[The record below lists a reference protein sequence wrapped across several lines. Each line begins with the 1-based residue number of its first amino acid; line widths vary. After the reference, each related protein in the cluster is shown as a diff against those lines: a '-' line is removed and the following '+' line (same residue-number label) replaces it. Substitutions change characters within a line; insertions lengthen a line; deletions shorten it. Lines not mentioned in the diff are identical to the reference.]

1 MGIASLN
8 PSYVLPP
15 GTKVTRDADQA
26 HWNLDL
32 PNNAGLVIPALA
44 ATAPPRTTLRVTH
57 NGRLESAS
65 GNGATMVVRGVPL
78 NSMNLYVRV
87 DRVVALLKE
96 PFAVAGE
103 MRPADTDVS
112 IDLTTGDVA
121 LAGKNW

>member
-8 PSYVLPP
+8 PSVLPP
-15 GTKVTRDADQA
+15 GTTVTRDADQA

-32 PNNAGLVIPALA
+32 PDNAGLVIPALA
-44 ATAPPRTTLRVTH
+44 ATAPPRTRLRVTH
-57 NGRLESAS
+57 NGRLESAP

-78 NSMNLYVRV
+78 NSMNLYVRGA
-87 DRVVALLKE
+87 RVVALLKE

>member
-15 GTKVTRDADQA
+15 GTTVTRDADQA

-32 PNNAGLVIPALA
+32 PDNAGLVIPALA

-57 NGRLESAS
+57 NGRLESAP

-78 NSMNLYVRV
+78 NSMNLYVRGA
-87 DRVVALLKE
+87 RVVALLKE

-103 MRPADTDVS
+103 NEAGGYRRQHRPHD
-112 IDLTTGDVA
+112 G
-121 LAGKNW
+121 